1 MERFSIERPCVSDAA
16 DIYALVSRHNLG
28 VIGMADVTLDDIAD
42 QFAEPGF
49 DPARDA
55 WLLRERPGGRVAGW
69 GWASRQGSGA
79 QVGVEVVAC
88 DPDARA
94 LLWEAVLGRARE
106 IGAESGHERVR
117 VGIGIY
123 RQDEAGREAARAHG
137 FTSATAFRR
146 LYIEHG
152 GGPRPLFLP
161 GVTLHRGADDE
172 EALAAAHRVYEE
184 AFATH
189 YGHVARS
196 LDEWAEYLESSAAN
210 DWSQLLLA
218 RVHGLP
224 AGMILGS
231 DQFVPDENCGY
242 VRNLAVLPRFRG
254 RGLGRLLLSRAFAED
269 ERRGRRGTYLHVDAG
284 NNTSALGLYLS
295 VGMREVLTI
304 DAWEATVEAA
314 RVGQR
319 VGQGV

>member
-1 MERFSIERPCVSDAA
+1 MERFSIGRPCESDVA
-16 DIYALVSRHNLG
+16 DIFAMVSRHNIG
-28 VIGMADVTLDDIAD
+28 VIGMADVTLDDLAD

-49 DPARDA
+49 DPARDG

-69 GWASRQGSGA
+69 GWASRRGDGA
-79 QVGVEVVAC
+79 LVDIDVVAC
-88 DPDARA
+88 DPDAA
-94 LLWEAVLGRARE
+94 TLLWEAVLGRARE
-106 IGAESGHERVR
+106 IGAELGHERVR
-117 VGIGIY
+117 VGIGVY
-123 RQDEAGREAARAHG
+123 RQDEAGRAAARARG
-137 FTSATAFRR
+137 FTAATSFRR

-152 GGPRPLFLP
+152 GGHRPRYLP
-161 GVTLHRGADDE
+161 GVTVHRGAEDE

-196 LDEWAEYLESSAAN
+196 MDEWAERLESSAGN

-254 RGLGRLLLSRAFAED
+254 QGLGRLLLSRAFAED

-284 NNTSALGLYLS
+284 NNTSALALYLS
-295 VGMREVLTI
+295 AGMREVLTI
-304 DAWEATVEAA
+304 DAWEATVGTGKA
-314 RVGQR
+314 RQAV
-319 VGQGV
+319 